1 MDPADLNSHLTTIAN
16 VQQHQQQS
24 AEQNDK
30 NESFVNDNG
39 CLNNEES
46 ERKSR
51 DLCETKQKISDMICE
66 KFLQTCQDLGQP
78 STGQLG
84 DDYESSIYSILA
96 IVDDFNNQNIDDGN
110 DFTLIGDNSFTND
123 DDSEMK
129 CLSKQIGSF
138 LSRLNRDHQF
148 RRKLMDQLFRKLL
161 DQDNVADDCKEI
173 DNLMHDNDV
182 EDNSSLLNK
191 NLQVEYFEQDVDIQG
206 ENQIQKEQQKRLPQ
220 YQCKFCLQEFHQVSL
235 LIQHQRNLHQSR
247 FCCARCNQTFRNE
260 YVLRIHLHKDSCS
273 KLIFDPPVSI
283 HSPPAS
289 SSSSS
294 SPSPTQVAETVILQ
308 TIPLQQVKQDDKQP
322 ARNHICRWP
331 GCGKTFTR
339 TSYLSNHM
347 MTHSNDRNYVCTVA
361 GCPKRYKTQAHL
373 LNHMS
378 VHRKQ
383 EQEQQKHQSSSGS
396 LHSQQQGILIKLEPE
411 PESPI
416 VSDDIHGCQ
425 HSGCDFQATNM
436 VQLQQHISTNH
447 PITTNTSTS
456 TIETPFKCPHC
467 GTSFRKKSSLSNHVK
482 SHSGQFTC
490 AWNGCTFRSH
500 SNVVLSR
507 HMMLHKDGLN
517 ISISDQ
523 GNGQRPQE
531 IDMDRIKTEPENG
544 EQNRPETFTCKLC
557 GKQFTKRS
565 SIINHVRSHSGQYS
579 CQWPGC
585 YFASQSKMLLRR
597 HVITANHHGNVNQ
610 QEQADLVN
618 DNDNSSND
626 AHVTSI
632 EGNDSGR
639 SEKQPIRIF
648 HCRYPDCSYQTHK
661 RPLYR
666 VHMLK
671 HSEIR
676 KHRCSWPHCGKSF
689 KAKST
694 LNRHLV
700 RHRQVSYQQ
709 QYRNQS
715 TILEDQEQED
725 YDDADDYQPIE
736 PMVIIDSQQQ
746 QQDDQINESTPTE
759 TENNVTL
766 FRCEHCPSTF
776 RTKSSLSNHQIS
788 HRKPQFRCE
797 QPGCFYETF
806 RSTILERHVRDV
818 HGIIQEPEQQIPK
831 CSTTIYQCNRL
842 DCRQRQFTTLEAL
855 QRHLQT
861 VHQQQMEQSTART
874 YTCFWPDCRMIFS
887 NRITFQQ
894 HLESHQNRT
903 RRRYGCI
910 GWKDCSRTFQ
920 TKRGLLAHYIEHR
933 QQQQQQRNGE
943 QETSKPQR
951 WLRCIWKGCSYTTTI
966 AEQLKKHLNRHKK
979 FQQRTISTTS
989 NSSQDRPKSSSS
1001 TITTTTTTQKFI
1013 AMPFVAS
1020 ITSTSLPP
1028 VSTAT

>member
-1 MDPADLNSHLTTIAN
+1 M
-16 VQQHQQQS
+16 
-24 AEQNDK
+24 
-30 NESFVNDNG
+30 
-39 CLNNEES
+39 
-46 ERKSR
+46 
-51 DLCETKQKISDMICE
+51 
-66 KFLQTCQDLGQP
+66 
-78 STGQLG
+78 
-84 DDYESSIYSILA
+84 
-96 IVDDFNNQNIDDGN
+96 
-110 DFTLIGDNSFTND
+110 
-123 DDSEMK
+123 
-129 CLSKQIGSF
+129 
-138 LSRLNRDHQF
+138 
-148 RRKLMDQLFRKLL
+148 
-161 DQDNVADDCKEI
+161 
-173 DNLMHDNDV
+173 
-182 EDNSSLLNK
+182 K
-191 NLQVEYFEQDVDIQG
+191 NLQVEYFEQDVEIQ
-206 ENQIQKEQQKRLPQ
+206 QPQTTKRLPHF
-220 YQCKFCLQEFHQVSL
+220 QCKFCLQTFHQVSL
-235 LIQHQRNLHQSR
+235 LIQHQRNIHRSR
-247 FCCARCNQTFRNE
+247 FGCARCNQTFRNE
-260 YVLRIHLHKDSCS
+260 YVLRIHLRKDSCS

-283 HSPPAS
+283 CLP
-289 SSSSS
+289 S
-294 SPSPTQVAETVILQ
+294 SPSPDLQ
-308 TIPLQQVKQDDKQP
+308 TMQPLQQVKQEVGQQ

-347 MTHSNDRNYVCTVA
+347 MTHSNDRNYACNVA

-373 LNHMS
+373 LNHLS

-383 EQEQQKHQSSSGS
+383 EQEQTSSG
-396 LHSQQQGILIKLEPE
+396 LLQLQQQGISIKSQPE
-411 PESPI
+411 P
-416 VSDDIHGCQ
+416 VSNIYGCQ
-425 HSGCDFQATNM
+425 HSGCDFRATNM
-436 VQLQQHISTNH
+436 VQLQQHISTKH
-447 PITTNTSTS
+447 SGSPPTNTA
-456 TIETPFKCPHC
+456 IECPFKCQHC

-507 HMMLHKDGLN
+507 HMMLHKEGLN
-517 ISISDQ
+517 ISIPDQ
-523 GNGQRPQE
+523 GNGHGQRSHE
-531 IDMDRIKTEPENG
+531 IEMDRIKTEPENS

-557 GKQFTKRS
+557 DKQFTKRS

-597 HVITANHHGNVNQ
+597 HVITANHHGDHVQQ
-610 QEQADLVN
+610 QEQ
-618 DNDNSSND
+618 
-626 AHVTSI
+626 TSPM
-632 EGNDSGR
+632 NDSDNIVHAT
-639 SEKQPIRIF
+639 SNEEKQPIRIF

-700 RHRQVSYQQ
+700 RHRQVAFQQ

-715 TILEDQEQED
+715 STTLEDQEQENHD
-725 YDDADDYQPIE
+725 NDVDDDNYQPIE

-746 QQDDQINESTPTE
+746 DNKVVESITTE
-759 TENNVTL
+759 TGDNVIL
-766 FRCEHCPSTF
+766 FQCKHCPSTF

-797 QPGCFYETF
+797 KSGCFYETF
-806 RSTILERHVRDV
+806 RSTILERHMRDV
-818 HGIIQEPEQQIPK
+818 HGETKEPEPQVPK
-831 CSTTIYQCNRL
+831 YTNAIYQCNQQN
-842 DCRQRQFTTLEAL
+842 CRQQFSTMETL
-855 QRHLQT
+855 QRHVQT
-861 VHQQQMEQSTART
+861 VHQQQNNEQPTTRT

-887 NRITFQQ
+887 IRAEFQK

-933 QQQQQQRNGE
+933 QQQQQQQRNGE

-951 WLRCIWKGCSYTTTI
+951 WLRCIWKGCPYTTTM
-966 AEQLKKHLNRHKK
+966 AEQLKKHLNRHRKI
-979 FQQRTISTTS
+979 QQQKIS
-989 NSSQDRPKSSSS
+989 NQNRLKSSSS
-1001 TITTTTTTQKFI
+1001 PTTQKFI

-1020 ITSTSLPP
+1020 ITSTSLPT
-1028 VSTAT
+1028 VSTTTL

>member
-1 MDPADLNSHLTTIAN
+1 MNYPKSTVNLICNLLQLNLKLFQDLFRYKHAFNSFQADLNSHLTTIAN
-16 VQQHQQQS
+16 VQQQQEQS
-24 AEQNDK
+24 EEQTDKNDK
-30 NESFVNDNG
+30 NDG
-39 CLNNEES
+39 INNEES
-46 ERKSR
+46 ERNSR

-96 IVDDFNNQNIDDGN
+96 IVDDFNNQSIEDGT
-110 DFTLIGDNSFTND
+110 DFTLMGDNMATI
-123 DDSEMK
+123 DDSEMI
-129 CLSKQIGSF
+129 CLSKQIGAF
-138 LSRLNRDHQF
+138 LLRMNRDNQF
-148 RRKLMDQLFRKLL
+148 RRKLLDQLFKKLL
-161 DQDNVADDCKEI
+161 DQDDGINDNGSNDNEIEEDDTS
-173 DNLMHDNDV
+173 
-182 EDNSSLLNK
+182 SSLIK
-191 NLQVEYFEQDVDIQG
+191 NLQVEYFEQDTEIQE
-206 ENQIQKEQQKRLPQ
+206 ENETIQHQQPKRLPQ
-220 YQCKFCLQEFHQVSL
+220 YQCKFCLQTFHQVSL
-235 LIQHQRNLHQSR
+235 LIQHQRNIHRSR
-247 FCCARCNQTFRNE
+247 FGCARCNQTFRNE
-260 YVLRIHLHKDSCS
+260 YVLRIHLRKDSCS
-273 KLIFDPPVSI
+273 KLAFDPPISI
-283 HSPPAS
+283 RL
-289 SSSSS
+289 
-294 SPSPTQVAETVILQ
+294 PSISTSMSQSVILQ
-308 TIPLQQVKQDDKQP
+308 TLPSQQVKQDDQQP

-347 MTHSNDRNYVCTVA
+347 MTHSNDRNYACTVA

-373 LNHMS
+373 LNHMN
-378 VHRKQ
+378 VHRNQ
-383 EQEQQKHQSSSGS
+383 EEQESSSGS
-396 LHSQQQGILIKLEPE
+396 LQLQQQSISK
-411 PESPI
+411 PESSLANNI
-416 VSDDIHGCQ
+416 YGCQ
-425 HSGCDFQATNM
+425 HSGCNFRTTNM
-436 VQLQQHISTNH
+436 VQLQQHISAEH
-447 PITTNTSTS
+447 SESTNTA
-456 TIETPFKCPHC
+456 IECPFKCPHC

-507 HMMLHKDGLN
+507 HMMLHKEGLN
-517 ISISDQ
+517 ISTPDQ
-523 GNGQRPQE
+523 DIGHGQRSQE
-531 IDMDRIKTEPENG
+531 TEMDRIKTEPENG
-544 EQNRPETFTCKLC
+544 GQNRPEIYTCKLC
-557 GKQFTKRS
+557 DKQFNKRS

-597 HVITANHHGNVNQ
+597 HVITANHHSDVQ
-610 QEQADLVN
+610 QGEQASLIN
-618 DNDNSSND
+618 DDGDRKNV
-626 AHVTSI
+626 ACVTSI
-632 EGNDSGR
+632 DSEMD
-639 SEKQPIRIF
+639 EKQPMRIF

-700 RHRQVSYQQ
+700 RHRQVAFQQ

-715 TILEDQEQED
+715 TTLEVKGQDGA
-725 YDDADDYQPIE
+725 YDDNDDYQPIE
-736 PMVIIDSQQQ
+736 PMVIIDSQQH
-746 QQDDQINESTPTE
+746 QDNEINESIPMATG
-759 TENNVTL
+759 NNIIL
-766 FRCEHCPSTF
+766 FKCEHCPSTF

-797 QPGCFYETF
+797 KPGCFYETF
-806 RSTILERHVRDV
+806 RSTILERHMRDV
-818 HGIIQEPEQQIPK
+818 HGSTLEPESQISK
-831 CSTTIYQCNRL
+831 CTTTIYQCKQQN
-842 DCRQRQFTTLEAL
+842 CRQQFMTMEAL

-861 VHQQQMEQSTART
+861 SHQQQIEQPTTRT

-887 NRITFQQ
+887 VRAAFQQ

-933 QQQQQQRNGE
+933 QQQQRNGE
-943 QETSKPQR
+943 QETLKPQR
-951 WLRCIWKGCSYTTTI
+951 WLRCIWKGCSYTTTM
-966 AEQLKKHLNRHKK
+966 AEQLKKHLNRHRK
-979 FQQRTISTTS
+979 FQQQRAITS
-989 NSSQDRPKSSSS
+989 NSNQDCSKSSSSS
-1001 TITTTTTTQKFI
+1001 TITSTTQKFI

-1020 ITSTSLPP
+1020 ITSTSLPT
-1028 VSTAT
+1028 VSTTTL